1 MAFPETG
8 IEPEVIRETARE
20 MARHRPA
27 TLVHPGRHSSWYGDD
42 TQRSRAIA
50 LLNALLG
57 SWGRKGGFYQ
67 PASMDVPAYPYPPYP
82 TSTRGKVD
90 NPGKKYPFASEA
102 ITNGIR
108 DATITGQP
116 YPIKGWFAYATNLIQ
131 AMHLPLSQV
140 ADGGLARSDKI
151 VLYGDGGIHAAQA
164 WMVLSG
170 MGYQRVYTL
179 LEGLDAWKD
188 DVMFP
193 IAPANPKPEERTR
206 FERAAQVAKFFGGQP
221 RAAVAPGAAPA
232 EPPAVTP
239 PAPPPA
245 VITPAVPA
253 SSGVAAPP
261 KKKREG
267 C

>member
-1 MAFPETG
+1 MSSIPKLTLNQKLGLVALVLG
-8 IEPEVIRETARE
+8 IAAIA
-20 MARHRPA
+20 A
-27 TLVHPGRHSSWYGDD
+27 TVGPRRTVTVNAKELLTRVERGDD
-42 TQRSRAIA
+42 HVTPAELAVWIINGRANYRLI
-50 LLNALLG
+50 
-57 SWGRKGGFYQ
+57 
-67 PASMDVPAYPYPPYP
+67 D
-82 TSTRGKVD
+82 
-90 NPGKKYPFASEA
+90 
-102 ITNGIR
+102 IR
-108 DATITGQP
+108 DAA
-116 YPIKGWFAYATNLIQ
+116 AYATYHIPT
-131 AMHLPLSQV
+131 AEHLPLSQV